1 MSKKNI
7 ENKHTQKYLG
17 NKILCKARASKQT
30 CSFDVPYKINGKRE
44 NIIHSN
50 VSEEK
55 IPQWVI
61 EKNKTLSFFT
71 IFLPP
76 PTLEVFYEKRDW
88 WGNFILPKLFT
99 DGTGYQEVR
108 IRILIKC
115 HYGRVRLHL
124 TFPDIVHFLKWQSLK
139 QDMDKLKHIPG

>member
-17 NKILCKARASKQT
+17 NKILCKAKASKQT

-76 PTLEVFYEKRDW
+76 LLLKSFTRKE
-88 WGNFILPKLFT
+88 T
-99 DGTGYQEVR
+99 DGAISFCLNFLLMAR
-108 IRILIKC
+108 DIK
-115 HYGRVRLHL
+115 
-124 TFPDIVHFLKWQSLK
+124 K
-139 QDMDKLKHIPG
+139 